1 MTRAAFF
8 VSVLLGVGCLAF
20 AYAKAGLGQVWRPL
34 LILGALWLLAG
45 WRGWYWFS
53 SLGFLSLLA
62 LAGFGLWIEL
72 SPVWML
78 GGALGGLFALDLADF
93 MRRMRFALEKQAPE
107 QYDQL
112 KSVER
117 NHLIRLAL
125 VALMGILLSG
135 LLMLVR

>member
-20 AYAKAGLGQVWRPL
+20 AYAKAGLEQALRPL

-45 WRGWYWFS
+45 WRDWYWFS

-62 LAGFGLWIEL
+62 LAGFGMWIGL

-78 GGALGGLFALDLADF
+78 VGALGGLFALDLADF
-93 MRRMRFALEKQAPE
+93 MRRMRFALEKRALEP
-107 QYDQL
+107 YDEL

-125 VALMGILLSG
+125 VALVGILLTS